1 MPEDFTTCGAE
12 LIGRSI
18 RVLPVIDS
26 TNDLLKA
33 EAEDSISDEG
43 DIIITEHQTAGRGRL
58 NRQWESPPGKSLL
71 LSILLKPEILSEKLQ
86 LAGLMVSLGVLDGL
100 SGYLESE
107 NIRLKWPNDLM
118 AGGRKLCGI
127 LSDAGVDKTG
137 RNFVITG
144 IGININQ
151 TPVDFTE
158 LLRDTAT
165 SLYIMTGCQHSRSA
179 VLKLVIARVDEH
191 YRRLKTEGGDW
202 IAPAWLK
209 RAGITGREIEIID
222 NNNTIRG
229 ICRGLNENGA
239 LLLELPDGVV
249 REIYSGDV
257 N

>member
-1 MPEDFTTCGAE
+1 MPEDFTSCGAE

-43 DIIITEHQTAGRGRL
+43 DIIIAEHQTAGRGRL
-58 NRQWESPPGKSLL
+58 DRQWESPPGKSLL

-86 LAGLMVSLGVLDGL
+86 LAGLMISLGILDGL
-100 SGYLESE
+100 NGYLESE
-107 NIRLKWPNDLM
+107 SIRLKWPNDLIV
-118 AGGRKLCGI
+118 GGRKLCGI

-137 RNFVITG
+137 RNFVVAG

-151 TPVDFTE
+151 TPTDFAE
-158 LLRDTAT
+158 PLRDTAT
-165 SLYIMTGCQHSRSA
+165 SLYIMTGSQHSRSA
-179 VLKLVIARVDEH
+179 VLKQVIARVDEH
-191 YRRLKTEGGDW
+191 YRRLKTEGGYW
-202 IAPAWLK
+202 IAPAWLE
-209 RAGITGREIEIID
+209 RAGISGREIEVKE
-222 NNNTIRG
+222 NKSTIRG
-229 ICRGLNENGA
+229 VCKGLNEDGA
-239 LLLELPDGVV
+239 LLLELPEGAI